1 MPLIGLEIA
10 HFRNLGVQNLELPPE
25 GLAVVGENAQG
36 KSNLIEAVYYLETF
50 RSFRGSRDERL
61 IGFGQEVFRVQG
73 SIEGDG
79 VPVRVA
85 AAYQKSDRRKKI
97 TLDGVEVERVSE
109 GIGQLGCVVF
119 SPSDTGLV
127 SEGPGERRRF
137 LDILL
142 SLSSEGY
149 LEAMQRFRRVLSQR
163 NAALKSGAP
172 ESALAA
178 WDGPL
183 ARSAAAVTVA
193 RADWCEAMGPAFS
206 DYYRR
211 VSGGRSGS
219 MEYLPAL
226 GRGGRT
232 ALRDLP
238 GDAESLE
245 ARILEGMAGASET
258 DRRLGFTSVGP
269 HRDELRLTVESDEG
283 PLDLRQYG
291 SGGQRRTAAL
301 ALRLVEADTIRGA
314 RGREPLVL
322 MDDAF
327 AELDEGRSERILD
340 LLEAEER
347 GQVILTAPKASDIRF
362 RKDRLERRTI
372 RNGQVSA

>member
-1 MPLIGLEIA
+1 M
-10 HFRNLGVQNLELPPE
+10 
-25 GLAVVGENAQG
+25 
-36 KSNLIEAVYYLETF
+36 
-50 RSFRGSRDERL
+50 
-61 IGFGQEVFRVQG
+61 
-73 SIEGDG
+73 
-79 VPVRVA
+79 
-85 AAYQKSDRRKKI
+85 
-97 TLDGVEVERVSE
+97 
-109 GIGQLGCVVF
+109 
-119 SPSDTGLV
+119 
-127 SEGPGERRRF
+127 GPG
-137 LDILL
+137 
-142 SLSSEGY
+142 
-149 LEAMQRFRRVLSQR
+149 
-163 NAALKSGAP
+163 
-172 ESALAA
+172 
-178 WDGPL
+178 
-183 ARSAAAVTVA
+183 
-193 RADWCEAMGPAFS
+193 FS

-211 VSGGRSGS
+211 VSGGRPGS

-226 GRGGRT
+226 GRGERT
-232 ALRDLP
+232 AGGDLLR
-238 GDAESLE
+238 DAESLE
-245 ARILEGMAGASET
+245 ARILEGMASASET

-347 GQVILTAPKASDIRF
+347 GQVILTAPKESDIRF
-362 RKDRLERRTI
+362 RRDRLERRTI

>member
-1 MPLIGLEIA
+1 MIGLEIA
-10 HFRNLGVQNLELPPE
+10 HFRNLGVQDLELPPE

-61 IGFGQEVFRVQG
+61 IGFGQDVFRVQG
-73 SIEGDG
+73 TVEGDG
-79 VPVRVA
+79 AAVRVA
-85 AAYQKSDRRKKI
+85 AAYQKSHRRKKI
-97 TLDGVEVERVSE
+97 VLDGAEVERVSE

-127 SEGPGERRRF
+127 SGGPGERRRF

-142 SLSSEGY
+142 SLGRRGY
-149 LEAMQRFRRVLSQR
+149 LEALQRFRRVLAQR
-163 NAALKSGAP
+163 NAALKAGAP

-183 ARSAAAVTVA
+183 ARVAAAVTAA
-193 RADWCEAMGPAFS
+193 RAQWCVEMGPAFS
-206 DYYRR
+206 GYYRR
-211 VSGGRSGS
+211 VSGDRPGS

-226 GRGGRT
+226 GRGEAAAAGDP
-232 ALRDLP
+232 L
-238 GDAESLE
+238 GDAEALE

-314 RGREPLVL
+314 SGREPLVL

-347 GQVILTAPKASDIRF
+347 GQVILTAPKESDIRF
-362 RKDRLERRTI
+362 RRDRLERRTI

>member
-1 MPLIGLEIA
+1 MPQRLSAPSRGGVQPRKSLDLSDAVPPLLRPRFVPLIGLEIA

-97 TLDGVEVERVSE
+97 TLDGTEVERVSE

-142 SLSSEGY
+142 SLSS
-149 LEAMQRFRRVLSQR
+149 LLI
-163 NAALKSGAP
+163 P
-172 ESALAA
+172 
-178 WDGPL
+178 
-183 ARSAAAVTVA
+183 
-193 RADWCEAMGPAFS
+193 FS
-206 DYYRR
+206 
-211 VSGGRSGS
+211 
-219 MEYLPAL
+219 
-226 GRGGRT
+226 
-232 ALRDLP
+232 
-238 GDAESLE
+238 
-245 ARILEGMAGASET
+245 I
-258 DRRLGFTSVGP
+258 
-269 HRDELRLTVESDEG
+269 
-283 PLDLRQYG
+283 
-291 SGGQRRTAAL
+291 
-301 ALRLVEADTIRGA
+301 
-314 RGREPLVL
+314 
-322 MDDAF
+322 
-327 AELDEGRSERILD
+327 
-340 LLEAEER
+340 
-347 GQVILTAPKASDIRF
+347 
-362 RKDRLERRTI
+362 
-372 RNGQVSA
+372 